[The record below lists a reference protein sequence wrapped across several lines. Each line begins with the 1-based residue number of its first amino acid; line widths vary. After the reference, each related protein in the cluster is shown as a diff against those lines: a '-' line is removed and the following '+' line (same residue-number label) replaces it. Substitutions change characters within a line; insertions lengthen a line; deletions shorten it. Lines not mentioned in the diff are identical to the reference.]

1 MHRVHEYRHQHE
13 AHDKKL
19 YCSRTLSSP
28 VKAPPL
34 SLLFLLLLACMAFK
48 LKGISFT
55 SSSGRLR
62 PRYSSKVHPLGM
74 TNDAYK
80 HVGMLPYSD
89 RCKILLLL
97 HLLTPLMTKCINND
111 KLRQV
116 FNSPPPPTLP
126 PFPPLPAKSTPGHGI
141 GRGKK
146 VIWHRTASLLSP
158 GYYMQGWCG
167 PQCNPLFVRPTE
179 CMANAS
185 WKCCCSSPAYL
196 CFCQTCLCNSSGPLH
211 YFDKAATQV

>member
-80 HVGMLPYSD
+80 HVGMLASSD

-97 HLLTPLMTKCINND
+97 HWLTALRTKCINKD

-116 FNSPPPPTLP
+116 CNSPPPPNP
-126 PFPPLPAKSTPGHGI
+126 PPLSPSSCKINSWTRHWEGEKGDLAQNSFIAVSRLLHAGLVWPSMQSPICTPNRVHGQ
-141 GRGKK
+141 RFMEMLLFFTS
-146 VIWHRTASLLSP
+146 VSLLLS
-158 GYYMQGWCG
+158 
-167 PQCNPLFVRPTE
+167 NLPLQLIRAITLF
-179 CMANAS
+179 
-185 WKCCCSSPAYL
+185 
-196 CFCQTCLCNSSGPLH
+196 
-211 YFDKAATQV
+211 